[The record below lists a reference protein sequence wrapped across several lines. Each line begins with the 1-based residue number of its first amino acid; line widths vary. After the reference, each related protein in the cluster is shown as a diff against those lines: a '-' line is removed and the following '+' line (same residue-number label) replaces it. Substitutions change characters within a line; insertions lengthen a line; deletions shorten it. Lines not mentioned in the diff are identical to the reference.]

1 MKKLKFYHFSGI
13 VALIIAACSAAF
25 SVYGL
30 SVLFGSAKL
39 ASIILFSALEIGK
52 IVSVTILYNYAKKI
66 PAIARKYFPYAIL
79 ILMLIT
85 SLGVGG
91 FLTNSYQKSSD
102 SIATTT
108 TAQSANTDQQ
118 NLILEEINNYKQQI
132 TDDTARKDTLNNQ
145 RTKQEERL
153 NQAQA
158 ALNRRMQTEA
168 RSDIKLSNEEI
179 STVGKRITDT
189 YALIAKK
196 NEALRVLKEESFKIK
211 AEDRKQEVGPLR
223 YLSKLFSVNM
233 DVIVIFLILTI
244 IFVFDPLAVILWLST
259 NAIAN
264 LEKKTPKLRTANAA
278 PEKPFGKILQE
289 EFEKFKKE
297 KKK

>member
-79 ILMLIT
+79 VLMLIT

-132 TDDTARKDTLNNQ
+132 TDDTARKDTLNSQ

-223 YLSKLFSVNM
+223 YLSKLFSINM

-244 IFVFDPLAVILWLST
+244 IFVFDPLAIILWLST

-264 LEKKTPKLRTANAA
+264 LEKKTPKLRSANAA

>member
-168 RSDIKLSNEEI
+168 RNDIKLSNEEI

-196 NEALRVLKEESFKIK
+196 NETLRVLKEESFKIK

-264 LEKKTPKLRTANAA
+264 LEKKTPKLKTANVA
-278 PEKPFGKILQE
+278 PAKPFGKILQE